1 MSLTELLLHSP
12 LLTTA
17 SSTSFSLPV
26 LTALELQRQQEL
38 LNMRHPPTAVNAI
51 GTQPSWWTP
60 EWAVP
65 GDRPYAPAVV
75 PRRESHSDIA
85 DGSVDM
91 APSASSMQRRGS
103 AMHAATLPL
112 PSPTGLGITKKRRA
126 PLAAAGSSKPARSPR
141 PSPLSAIDN
150 RAAPLRERAMHL
162 AAKSPLRAAFAAAA
176 DENSAGG
183 DYFSTTH
190 SSGSD
195 SDDEALTPRAGSP
208 MFLAGMRKDDVDM
221 LDIDFIHPDHLAP
234 PPSRFLA

>member
-1 MSLTELLLHSP
+1 
-12 LLTTA
+12 
-17 SSTSFSLPV
+17 V
-26 LTALELQRQQEL
+26 LTAVELQRQQEV

-65 GDRPYAPAVV
+65 GAGPYAPAVV
-75 PRRESHSDIA
+75 PRRESHSDLA
-85 DGSVDM
+85 DGSVAM

-103 AMHAATLPL
+103 AVHAVTLPL
-112 PSPTGLGITKKRRA
+112 PPPTTGLGITKKRRS
-126 PLAAAGSSKPARSPR
+126 PLAAVGSAKPARSPR
-141 PSPLSAIDN
+141 PSPLGAIDN
-150 RAAPLRERAMHL
+150 RMAPLRERSLHL
-162 AAKSPLRAAFAAAA
+162 AVAKSPLRAAFATA
-176 DENSAGG
+176 DENSAG

-208 MFLAGMRKDDVDM
+208 MFLAAGKGDVDM

-234 PPSRFLA
+234 PPSLLA